1 MKDNEISH
9 ENNFSFKK
17 AQIKVFK
24 YGNIDNQF
32 NFRHSSIFFFII
44 LLFIIIIQFIIICN
58 LKSSIN
64 NIFASK
70 KSVDNQLY
78 DINFKYEDYD
88 KDMITDKIKKDSGWI
103 LSLNE
108 AQFINGIIR
117 KNKLKNCLEIGVAQG
132 GSSVLILNAIKD
144 IKDSILVSLDLNKE
158 LYNDPKQLTGYRV
171 NQYFPELSKNWK
183 LYTGE
188 QPHKFLVNLNI
199 KFDFLFLDSA
209 HVSPGEIINF
219 IEALPFLNKNA
230 IVVIHDLF
238 WHFRR
243 VIDYKFFPSCISLI
257 PILYGDKVFLHSR
270 DRDVSNIGAVFLHPN
285 QEQHYLDYFLL
296 LLNFWEYIPK
306 DFQINELRIFI
317 KKYYKGVYYI
327 LKFNDFF

>member
-1 MKDNEISH
+1 MKDNEISN

-32 NFRHSSIFFFII
+32 NFRHSSIFFFI
-44 LLFIIIIQFIIICN
+44 
-58 LKSSIN
+58 
-64 NIFASK
+64 
-70 KSVDNQLY
+70 
-78 DINFKYEDYD
+78 

-158 LYNDPKQLTGYRV
+158 LYNDPKKLTGYRV

-317 KKYYKGVYYI
+317 KKYYKGEIYI
-327 LKFNDFF
+327 NIFDTAVRENKMVNKKFLKFDDLKGKNYLLSLGNKWNISNKNN